1 MPETTILD
9 KDPGDVFVHR
19 NVANI
24 VQADDPNADSV
35 IHFAVTV
42 VKVKRIVVCGHTNCR
57 GAMACLGED
66 DLGSILNGWLQPLR
80 ELRRKHQAEID
91 GLASEADKAI
101 RLAELNVK
109 QALYRLKQKESVA
122 GAIDQGV
129 LEVHGAIYDVA
140 SGVLRALE

>member
-9 KDPGDVFVHR
+9 RDPGDVFVHR

-24 VQADDPNADSV
+24 IQAEDLNADSV

-42 VKVKRIVVCGHTNCR
+42 VKVKKIIVCGHTNCR
-57 GAMACLGED
+57 GALACLGDE
-66 DLGSILNGWLQPLR
+66 DLGRTLNSWLAPLR
-80 ELRRKHQAEID
+80 ELRRKRQAEID
-91 GLASEADKAI
+91 GLASTEEKGV

-109 QALYRLKQKESVA
+109 QALVQLKEKESVA
-122 GAIDQGV
+122 AAINRGV

-140 SGVLRALE
+140 SGALKVLA